1 MIRFEQVGK
10 RYANG
15 HVGLHELSF
24 RVRRGEFLFV
34 TGHSGAGKSTLLR
47 LLLAMERPTTGKLLL
62 AGQDLATISNAQIP
76 FLRRQIGVVFQNH
89 QLLFDRTVFN
99 NVALPLQILGLSKA
113 EIVKR
118 VDSALE
124 RVALSDKTDLY
135 PGDLSTG
142 QQQRVGIARA
152 IVHRPALLLADEP
165 TGNLDPRLAAEIMG
179 GVRRHQSLGHQRADR
194 QSRPGADRTHAPS
207 HADPATRPPDR
218 RRGGRRMSAT
228 RSPKVSE
235 RVAPKP
241 ADPQPQKK
249 KHDHDD
255 DGPDFGTLLRAWI
268 ESHRASLLDSLR
280 RLGKQPIGSF
290 FTCLVMAVALSLP
303 MGLSLLLNNVERL
316 GGSWQRAAQISLY
329 LNIDASA
336 KDGESLRDDI
346 KNLPGVADAEYIS
359 RDQALEEFQQQSGL
373 GEALKEL
380 PQNPLPG
387 VVLVTPNEVDK
398 PALEALRQ
406 KLAEMPKV
414 QQAQLDLVWV
424 ERLAAIL
431 KLGDRFVFGLT
442 VLLVSAL
449 LLVIGNTI
457 RLHIENRRTEIEV
470 IKLVGGTDSY
480 VRRPFLYMGALY
492 GFGAGILSWG
502 VLAFGLDWLNDA
514 VVGLAGLYGSDFA
527 LAGVPV
533 ADGLSLLLGAV
544 LLGYIGAWIAVAR
557 HLRELAPK

>member
-1 MIRFEQVGK
+1 
-10 RYANG
+10 
-15 HVGLHELSF
+15 
-24 RVRRGEFLFV
+24 
-34 TGHSGAGKSTLLR
+34 
-47 LLLAMERPTTGKLLL
+47 
-62 AGQDLATISNAQIP
+62 
-76 FLRRQIGVVFQNH
+76 
-89 QLLFDRTVFN
+89 
-99 NVALPLQILGLSKA
+99 
-113 EIVKR
+113 
-118 VDSALE
+118 
-124 RVALSDKTDLY
+124 
-135 PGDLSTG
+135 
-142 QQQRVGIARA
+142 
-152 IVHRPALLLADEP
+152 
-165 TGNLDPRLAAEIMG
+165 
-179 GVRRHQSLGHQRADR
+179 
-194 QSRPGADRTHAPS
+194 
-207 HADPATRPPDR
+207 
-218 RRGGRRMSAT
+218 MSAT

-235 RVAPKP
+235 RVAPKA

-249 KHDHDD
+249 KKHDDD

-329 LNIDASA
+329 LNIDASV
-336 KDGESLRDDI
+336 KDGEALRDDI
-346 KNLPGVADAEYIS
+346 KNIPGVADAEYIS

-457 RLHIENRRTEIEV
+457 RLHIENRRIEIEV

-514 VVGLAGLYGSDFA
+514 VIGLAGLYGSDFA

>member
-1 MIRFEQVGK
+1 
-10 RYANG
+10 
-15 HVGLHELSF
+15 
-24 RVRRGEFLFV
+24 
-34 TGHSGAGKSTLLR
+34 
-47 LLLAMERPTTGKLLL
+47 
-62 AGQDLATISNAQIP
+62 
-76 FLRRQIGVVFQNH
+76 
-89 QLLFDRTVFN
+89 
-99 NVALPLQILGLSKA
+99 
-113 EIVKR
+113 
-118 VDSALE
+118 
-124 RVALSDKTDLY
+124 
-135 PGDLSTG
+135 
-142 QQQRVGIARA
+142 
-152 IVHRPALLLADEP
+152 
-165 TGNLDPRLAAEIMG
+165 
-179 GVRRHQSLGHQRADR
+179 
-194 QSRPGADRTHAPS
+194 
-207 HADPATRPPDR
+207 
-218 RRGGRRMSAT
+218 MSAT

-241 ADPQPQKK
+241 ADPQPPKK

-255 DGPDFGTLLRAWI
+255 DGPDFSTLLRAWI
-268 ESHRASLLDSLR
+268 ESHRASLVDSLR
-280 RLGKQPIGSF
+280 RLGKQPIGRF
-290 FTCLVMAVALSLP
+290 F
-303 MGLSLLLNNVERL
+303 

-336 KDGESLRDDI
+336 KDGEALRDDI
-346 KNLPGVADAEYIS
+346 KNIPGVADAEYIS

-492 GFGAGILSWG
+492 GFGAGILSWC